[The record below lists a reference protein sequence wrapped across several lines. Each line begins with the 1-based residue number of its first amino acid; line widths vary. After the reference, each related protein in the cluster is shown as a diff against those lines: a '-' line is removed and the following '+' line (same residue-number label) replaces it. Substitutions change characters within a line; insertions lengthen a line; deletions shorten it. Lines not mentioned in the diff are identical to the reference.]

1 MIVVVVVYRG
11 KIERLCGALLGAY
24 NCSTA
29 GEIYICKIHATT
41 AKVVEI
47 ALHMENIL
55 ITYVHLYNLPE
66 KQKQI
71 EIK

>member
-29 GEIYICKIHATT
+29 GEIYINRIYATT

-47 ALHMENIL
+47 ALHIENIH
-55 ITYVHLYNLPE
+55 ITYIYIIFLKKKL
-66 KQKQI
+66 K
-71 EIK
+71 